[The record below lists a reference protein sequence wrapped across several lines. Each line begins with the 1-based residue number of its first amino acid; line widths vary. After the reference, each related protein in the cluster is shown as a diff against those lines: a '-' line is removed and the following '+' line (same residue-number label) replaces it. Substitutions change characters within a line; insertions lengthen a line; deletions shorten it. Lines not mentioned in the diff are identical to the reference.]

1 MILQTKKYRFSKQ
14 GYAGNLL
21 SYDKCCPVCALI
33 QKQEQKALYMGC
45 TQWLYSVAVLTV
57 QLHKLKAK
65 IEKRVL
71 HE

>member
-33 QKQEQKALYMGC
+33 QKQKTKRPIDG
-45 TQWLYSVAVLTV
+45 LYSVAVLTV
-57 QLHKLKAK
+57 QPHKLKAK